1 MGGGGG
7 GGGGTIP
14 SGNDSSSS
22 SSASHWYNAT
32 ARIIHVSA
40 REIYRPTFRP
50 KNPDTH
56 SSQACNF
63 SLQQAGDFGD
73 FALFAILGADFAAQV
88 GGKRGVIDG
97 DETTSSVS
105 AGEVPPDDNAVS
117 GHSLVAPHVAL
128 LGILSAFDVLSTAL
142 SPPPPSSHHLLLLPP
157 SLRRAYRV
165 DPSVHVIPSSPRASV
180 AKDGIFSSPS
190 SVAPLVCLFSCLV
203 WGRLDRRSPTSV
215 VRSPC

>member
-50 KNPDTH
+50 KTL
-56 SSQACNF
+56 
-63 SLQQAGDFGD
+63 SLRLPAWQQAGDFGD
-73 FALFAILGADFAAQV
+73 FALLAILGADFAAQV

>member
-40 REIYRPTFRP
+40 REIYRPTLRP
-50 KNPDTH
+50 KTLAT
-56 SSQACNF
+56 SSDSISTIWQVWQLGIGELA
-63 SLQQAGDFGD
+63 SWQ
-73 FALFAILGADFAAQV
+73 ILGADFAAQV

-142 SPPPPSSHHLLLLPP
+142 SPPPPSSHHLLLLPH